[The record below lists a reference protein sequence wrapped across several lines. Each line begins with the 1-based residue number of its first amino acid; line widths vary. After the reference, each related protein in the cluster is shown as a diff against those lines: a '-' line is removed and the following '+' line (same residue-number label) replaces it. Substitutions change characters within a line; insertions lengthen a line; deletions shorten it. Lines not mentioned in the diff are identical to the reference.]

1 MSSMLSGF
9 TSQLGTLIG
18 NKSSKD
24 KENVTGTT
32 AEGGDTQQ
40 QPISTPPN
48 PQDTTQPTTAT
59 GTGTPGSET
68 SVLSSVRNH
77 IPSWLGG
84 SKVGKED
91 EASGVKEGDQ
101 AAPQPPS
108 SSGGITPDKESD
120 ASSATG
126 GADSDNQAS
135 EGEAEGDK
143 GGLEKVKNLGNL
155 LFSTIK
161 GAGQKIKETSI
172 LGDFQREHD
181 SFLKSK
187 GGKSEAVPPWIGS
200 PKEDALKEEI
210 LSLSNDR
217 RNFVRSPPSG
227 VSFTWDWEEMAPVAR
242 ATLKEDPN
250 LESMRYQLVPK
261 VITEENFWRNY
272 FYRVSLLKESMSDE
286 EPKTRAGGREPLD
299 SDYDDALEKEL
310 NEELRSFEVV
320 GGSSSAG
327 VDDREIDALLD
338 LK

>member
-1 MSSMLSGF
+1 MLSGF

-18 NKSSKD
+18 NKSKD
-24 KENVTGTT
+24 KDAGATT
-32 AEGGDTQQ
+32 AEADPQQ
-40 QPISTPPN
+40 LNTGTPTN
-48 PQDTTQPTTAT
+48 PQDTPPVT
-59 GTGTPGSET
+59 GTGTAVPGSET

-84 SKVGKED
+84 SKAGKED
-91 EASGVKEGDQ
+91 DTSAVKEPEQ
-101 AAPQPPS
+101 APQPPS
-108 SSGGITPDKESD
+108 GGISPDKESD

-126 GADSDNQAS
+126 GADSDNHAS
-135 EGEAEGDK
+135 EGEGEADK

-172 LGDFQREHD
+172 LGEFQREHD

-187 GGKSEAVPPWIGS
+187 GGKTEAVPPWIGS

-242 ATLKEDPN
+242 AVLKEDPN

-286 EPKTRAGGREPLD
+286 PKTRIGGRESLD
-299 SDYDDALEKEL
+299 SDNDDALEKEL

-320 GGSSSAG
+320 GGSGSAG
-327 VDDREIDALLD
+327 VDDKEIDALLD